1 MNVNEA
7 RRIWGSDVPQDVL
20 EEWIRIYN
28 LRQKTFAND
37 DPRIPKG
44 ATIELD
50 PDEFHS
56 VTAYEGHDVRHD
68 RVRDPSEAPAR
79 R

>member
-1 MNVNEA
+1 MNLAEA
-7 RRIWGSDVPQDVL
+7 RKMWGPDMPEDIL
-20 EEWIRIYN
+20 KEW
-28 LRQKTFAND
+28 LRVVNKRRKTAAQD

-44 ATIELD
+44 ATVELD
-50 PDEFHS
+50 PDKFHS

-68 RVRDPSEAPAR
+68 RVRYPPEAPAR